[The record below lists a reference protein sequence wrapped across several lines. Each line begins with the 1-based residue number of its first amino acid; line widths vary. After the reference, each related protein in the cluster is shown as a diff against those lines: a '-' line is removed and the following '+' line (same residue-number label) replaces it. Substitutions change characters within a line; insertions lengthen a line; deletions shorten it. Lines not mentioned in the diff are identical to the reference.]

1 MLSSKYLS
9 SSNYS
14 CVPRNIYGEFLS
26 DDLNYFLDNVI
37 SEPKKV
43 WDTIEEKQNNY
54 YWRELSFPQCC

>member
-14 CVPRNIYGEFLS
+14 SVSRNIYGEFLS

-43 WDTIEEKQNNY
+43 WDTIEEK
-54 YWRELSFPQCC
+54 